1 MKKVFYIKAYTKV
14 NLGDDL
20 FIKILCERYPMQ
32 DFVLYA
38 SPKYKKIYKTCK
50 NLRICSK
57 FYYITN
63 IFGKIAHKL
72 KMVNILKNY
81 IERKIIKKVDAIII
95 IGGSLFIQNGLSKSR
110 TKVKIEED
118 KEILKNNK
126 PVFLIGSNFGPYTDE
141 EFYKSYK
148 KLFVKYEDVCFREE
162 ASYNL
167 FSDLKN
173 VRFASDVVFGYNCK
187 NNNKK
192 LKNKEIIISVMDF
205 RRKEELK
212 KFANDYEEKIIK
224 IIKYFSDKN
233 FSITLI
239 GFCSLEGD
247 NKAINNIL
255 KKYYNKFGR
264 KTKIKGYLYSGN
276 INECMNIIK
285 NSSYMIA
292 TRFHSMVLGYVC
304 ENNVFSFAYSQKT
317 TNVLKEIGQESNM
330 CEISNINNLKEEE
343 IYNKLMN
350 FNKIHLNIIIDK
362 SKNQFEGID
371 NYLKGEQYE

>member
-72 KMVNILKNY
+72 KMVNISKNY

-192 LKNKEIIISVMDF
+192 LKNKE
-205 RRKEELK
+205 
-212 KFANDYEEKIIK
+212 
-224 IIKYFSDKN
+224 
-233 FSITLI
+233 
-239 GFCSLEGD
+239 
-247 NKAINNIL
+247 INNIL

-371 NYLKGEQYE
+371 NYLKGEKYE